1 METVRRVV
9 LGICLCLHYA
19 VPAVENALQCYDT
32 IFQSSE
38 VVVCLQLLFYLLVS
52 LGLYFFFFG
61 TVMMIKW
68 LS

>member
-38 VVVCLQLLFYLLVS
+38 VIAIFTILSFLIIGVI
-52 LGLYFFFFG
+52 LYFNFYDG
-61 TVMMIKW
+61 DE
-68 LS
+68 